1 MKLTA
6 RAAALALTAALLLPS
21 ATVLEETG
29 NFPFSMET
37 QSTVPL
43 LPDSL
48 AGNQRSFLI
57 PALPF
62 DGDWYLSAITFP
74 RGDFVG
80 RIITAGT
87 RGAVSRA
94 AALFR

>member
-6 RAAALALTAALLLPS
+6 RAAALALTAALLLPT
-21 ATVLEETG
+21 ATFLEETG

-37 QSTVPL
+37 QSTAPR

-48 AGNQRSFLI
+48 AGNQRSFPI

-62 DGDWYLSAITFP
+62 DGDWYLSAITCS
-74 RGDFVG
+74 RGDCVG

-87 RGAVSRA
+87 RGAVRRA
-94 AALFR
+94 ADLFR

>member
-29 NFPFSMET
+29 NFFFSMET

-48 AGNQRSFLI
+48 AGDQRSFPI

-94 AALFR
+94 AAFFR